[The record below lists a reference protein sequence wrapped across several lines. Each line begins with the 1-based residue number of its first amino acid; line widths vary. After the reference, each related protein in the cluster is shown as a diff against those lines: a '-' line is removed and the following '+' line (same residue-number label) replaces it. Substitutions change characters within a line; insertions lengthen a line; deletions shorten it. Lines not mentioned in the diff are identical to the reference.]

1 MRGAPSIRYADLR
14 LDPGGGHMDIV
25 LSNMSLAAQVLER
38 QAGHAQ
44 AVREHLSTYARL
56 SNGDLG
62 LILQLLQPLNDAV
75 VDAGEKVAEYSGK
88 AFGMGAEKMS
98 QTRDIYLEA
107 DRTAHAAAGAV
118 ATSLG
123 TSVPGYPSPAAPSL
137 GAAQQQAP
145 SRYDDA
151 DGNVFNQAFWDGYS
165 MGEWSQ
171 GTGEQLGDRISDARA
186 STRSVTE
193 KVDVRSYLPAPQ
205 AEDPEIENIRWK
217 AGVIFGS
224 VDWLFEQLAGFS
236 LLEEATK
243 PFAGNWVRIREASI
257 AWTHTG
263 DALRGL
269 GQNAMGLLPPMAA
282 WTGRGSEAFLAAAGV
297 MSQVHTVVAGPAGT
311 ISTALKAL
319 VMLSKEIA
327 GLILKLLKR
336 LEQKL
341 ARMAA
346 EAAVPLVGWAA
357 AAVEA
362 GFAVYDLI
370 NDAMTIYKWLNR
382 IYDLVSGMAS
392 NVADMADN
400 AFRMADLY
408 EGLLRGASARV

>member
-1 MRGAPSIRYADLR
+1 
-14 LDPGGGHMDIV
+14 MDIV

-38 QAGHAQ
+38 QADHAG
-44 AVREHLSTYARL
+44 AVREHLSTFARL

-62 LILQLLQPLNDAV
+62 LILQLLQPLNEAV
-75 VDAGEKVAEYSGK
+75 VNAGVTVAAYSGK
-88 AFGMGAEKMS
+88 AFSIGAEKMT
-98 QTRDIYLEA
+98 QTREIYLEA

-118 ATSLG
+118 AVSLG
-123 TSVPGYPSPAAPSL
+123 ETRPDYPSPTAPSL
-137 GAAQQQAP
+137 GPAQQQAP

-165 MGEWSQ
+165 MGEWAQ
-171 GTGEQLGDRISDARA
+171 GTGEQLRDRVSDGLAR
-186 STRSVTE
+186 SRTVSET
-193 KVDVRSYLPAPQ
+193 VDVRSYLPTPH

-243 PFAGNWVRIREASI
+243 PFAGNWVRIREASF

-269 GQNAMGLLPPMAA
+269 GQNAMGMLPAMAS
-282 WTGRGSEAFLAAAGV
+282 WTGRGSEAFLAAAGLI
-297 MSQVHTVVAGPAGT
+297 SQVHTAVAGPTGT

-392 NVADMADN
+392 NVADMVDN
-400 AFRMADLY
+400 SFRMADLY
-408 EGLLRGASARV
+408 EGLARGAAARI

>member
-1 MRGAPSIRYADLR
+1 
-14 LDPGGGHMDIV
+14 MDIV

-38 QAGHAQ
+38 QEGHAK
-44 AVREHLSTYARL
+44 AVGEHLSTYARL
-56 SNGDLG
+56 STGDLG
-62 LILQLLQPLNDAV
+62 LILQLLQPLNEAI
-75 VDAGEKVAEYSGK
+75 VDAGEKVAEFSGK
-88 AFGMGAEKMS
+88 AFGVGADKMTQS
-98 QTRDIYLEA
+98 REIYLEA
-107 DRTAHAAAGAV
+107 ERTAHEAIGAAAGA
-118 ATSLG
+118 
-123 TSVPGYPSPAAPSL
+123 L
-137 GAAQQQAP
+137 GASVAPYAPPSAPTLGPAQQQAP
-145 SRYDDA
+145 SRYDDP

-165 MGEWSQ
+165 MGEWAT
-171 GTGEQLGDRISDARA
+171 GTGDQLGDRVSDGL
-186 STRSVTE
+186 SSQRSVSE
-193 KVDVRSYLPAPQ
+193 IVDVRSYLPAPH
-205 AEDPEIENIRWK
+205 AEDPEIESIRWK
-217 AGVIFGS
+217 AGIIFGS

-243 PFAGNWVRIREASI
+243 PFAGNWVRMREASF

-282 WTGRGSEAFLAAAGV
+282 WTGKGSEAFLAAAGV
-297 MSQVHTVVAGPAGT
+297 ISQAHTVAAGPTGT
-311 ISTALKAL
+311 ISTALKAI

-327 GLILKLLKR
+327 GLILKVLKN
-336 LEQKL
+336 LERKL
-341 ARMAA
+341 VRMAA

-370 NDAMTIYKWLNR
+370 NYAMKIYKWLNR

-400 AFRMADLY
+400 YFRMADLY
-408 EGLLRGASARV
+408 EGLARGAAARV

>member
-1 MRGAPSIRYADLR
+1 
-14 LDPGGGHMDIV
+14 MDII

-38 QAGHAQ
+38 QEGHAQ
-44 AVREHLSTYARL
+44 AVREHLATYARL
-56 SNGDLG
+56 TNGDLG
-62 LILQLLQPLNDAV
+62 LILQLLQPLNEAV
-75 VDAGEKVAEYSGK
+75 VDAGEKVAEFSGK
-88 AFGMGAEKMS
+88 AFGAGAEKM
-98 QTRDIYLEA
+98 TRTREIYLDA
-107 DRTAHAAAGAV
+107 DRVAHEATSAV
-118 ATSLG
+118 ASTLG
-123 TSVPGYPSPAAPSL
+123 VNVPAYSTPSSPSL
-137 GAAQQQAP
+137 GGAQQSAP

-165 MGEWSQ
+165 LAEWAD
-171 GTGEQLGDRISDARA
+171 GTGEQAGGRLADGLS
-186 STRSVTE
+186 SSRSVTE
-193 KVDVRSYLPAPQ
+193 IVDVRSYLPAPH
-205 AEDPEIENIRWK
+205 AEDPEIESIRWK

-243 PFAGNWVRIREASI
+243 PFAGNWVRMREASF

-269 GQNAMGLLPPMAA
+269 GQNAMGLVPPMSS
-282 WTGRGSEAFLAAAGV
+282 WTGQGSEAFLAAAGV
-297 MSQVHTVVAGPAGT
+297 VSQAHTVAAGPAGT
-311 ISTALKAL
+311 VSSALKAI

-327 GLILKLLKR
+327 GLILKVLKN
-336 LEQKL
+336 LERKL
-341 ARMAA
+341 MRMAA

-370 NDAMTIYKWLNR
+370 NYAMTIYKWLNR

-392 NVADMADN
+392 SVADMADN
-400 AFRMADLY
+400 YFRMADLY
-408 EGLLRGASARV
+408 EGLVRGAAARV